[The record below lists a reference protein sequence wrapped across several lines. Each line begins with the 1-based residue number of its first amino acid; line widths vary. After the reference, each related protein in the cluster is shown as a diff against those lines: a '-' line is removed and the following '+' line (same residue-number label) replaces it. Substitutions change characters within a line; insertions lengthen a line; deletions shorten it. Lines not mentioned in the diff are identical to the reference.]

1 MPVPHHSFYLQAG
14 CPSCRPTNSVIAL
27 KANNSTQHLYMCKNF
42 GLKIPNGYENNDKR
56 LLQSIF
62 IKTSSTRA
70 TYSSSCLSISNS
82 LARLLNGGTGIS
94 SCHNVHHH
102 HQHHVMAPP
111 SLYSITM
118 TMANSIPPKIFKCV
132 ASSTFSSQP
141 LLS

>member
-1 MPVPHHSFYLQAG
+1 MN
-14 CPSCRPTNSVIAL
+14 T
-27 KANNSTQHLYMCKNF
+27 NNSTQHLYMCKNF
-42 GLKIPNGYENNDKR
+42 GLKIPNGYENNDKT

-102 HQHHVMAPP
+102 HQHNVMAPHHCIP
-111 SLYSITM
+111 SQWQWQIAFLQRSSNELQVVHFLVNHFSAKLVATIQY
-118 TMANSIPPKIFKCV
+118 KIKVKTQINFKN
-132 ASSTFSSQP
+132 Q
-141 LLS
+141 